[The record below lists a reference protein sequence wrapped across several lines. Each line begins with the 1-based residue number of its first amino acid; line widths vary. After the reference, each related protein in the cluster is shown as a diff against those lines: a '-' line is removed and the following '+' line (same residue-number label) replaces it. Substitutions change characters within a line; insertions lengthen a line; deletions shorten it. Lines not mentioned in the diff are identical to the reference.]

1 MHVGEVSYA
10 GHGFSTTAM
19 PDLLRAGADEAL
31 ACCWGMEINPLPREA
46 VLIVNVHSRK
56 GEALFAQ
63 AKEKLEQG
71 GVRLIAAHAV
81 HDPDRWSSWAAVMDR
96 CPERSMNWW
105 GKIACSASCRS
116 ERRTALPARLA
127 SRSIW
132 KVRWR

>member
-1 MHVGEVSYA
+1 
-10 GHGFSTTAM
+10 M

-81 HDPDRWSSWAAVMDR
+81 HDPDRLQDMVRQAV
-96 CPERSMNWW
+96 
-105 GKIACSASCRS
+105 ASG
-116 ERRTALPARLA
+116 APM
-127 SRSIW
+127 
-132 KVRWR
+132 VRNGR